1 MPAMHSPVPWSVCR
15 LIHEAWAFFLNST
28 ESSVGLLGSGLH
40 AVAGAAAKVDDSD
53 GHQKAVKRDVASDG
67 QHSVAG
73 VAASHVQQAEA
84 RLLASHVVDLGVL
97 FVNDSS
103 GQQRICTSNLLRIE
117 DFGVLAAELE
127 FIHRPLAPPCLGYEG
142 NRSISKLKSCH
153 VQDKMLLVGCST
165 NIALVI
171 NPDAET
177 FEMLGLKVHL
187 HLLCFYI
194 QGSAMIG
201 ETNVVPGTY
210 FDLKFGQPDG
220 QQGDLLPQQNANYL
234 KVSCNCKQDS
244 GFQLT
249 QFNTMPTSR
258 H

>member
-1 MPAMHSPVPWSVCR
+1 M
-15 LIHEAWAFFLNST
+15 
-28 ESSVGLLGSGLH
+28 
-40 AVAGAAAKVDDSD
+40 VDDSD
-53 GHQKAVKRDVASDG
+53 GRQQAVERDVVSDG
-67 QHSVAG
+67 QQLVAG
-73 VAASHVQQAEA
+73 AAASHVQQAAA
-84 RLLASHVVDLGVL
+84 RLLTSNVVDLGLLLVS
-97 FVNDSS
+97 D
-103 GQQRICTSNLLRIE
+103 GTDQQRICPSNLLRLE
-117 DFGVLAAELE
+117 DLGVLAAELE
-127 FIHRPLAPPCLGYEG
+127 SIHRRLAPLCLGYEG
-142 NRSISKLKSCH
+142 NRSISKLKNCH

-187 HLLCFYI
+187 HLWCFCI

-201 ETNVVPGTY
+201 KTNVVEGTY
-210 FDLKFGQPDG
+210 FELKFGQPDG
-220 QQGDLLPQQNANYL
+220 QRGDLLPQLNANDL
-234 KVSCNCKQDS
+234 KVSCNCKQNP